1 MREVLSRPTPL
12 KREKRKKA
20 FARFIWAI
28 VILVVL
34 YVGVG
39 LLSHLPRV
47 SINEVETRGLKALD
61 SHEVSGSILSYLGG
75 NTALVYSRANIFI
88 FSKNN
93 VMEFVLGKYPRI
105 YRVNMI
111 ERNSQKLVLDIE
123 ERQAAYVWCG
133 HEAPA
138 YSDRFIKK
146 DCYFVDQ
153 KGFVFDNSPYFTD
166 GVYMAIYGGLDPAAP
181 IIGQTIDLTNS
192 IEDIK
197 AIARRL
203 DDSVTPIHSLI
214 LRGDGQ
220 HEFLLDIW
228 SNTGNFAKILWNED
242 VTLEETFQKI
252 NATIGEE
259 TFQAEFDKNAGTLEY
274 IDTRFRNRVFYKFKT
289 PELKDVAQ

>member
-12 KREKRKKA
+12 KREKRKRA
-20 FARFIWAI
+20 FTRFIWAI
-28 VILVVL
+28 FILAAL
-34 YVGVG
+34 YVGAG

-47 SINEVETRGLKALD
+47 SINQVETIGLKALD
-61 SHEVSGSILSYLGG
+61 SHEVSESILSYLGG
-75 NTALVYSRANIFI
+75 NTALVYSRGNIFI
-88 FSKNN
+88 YSKNN
-93 VMEFVLGKYPRI
+93 VMDFVLSKYPRI

-111 ERNSQKLVLDIE
+111 ERNGQKLILDIE

-133 HEAPA
+133 NEAPA
-138 YSDRFIKK
+138 YGDRFIKK

-166 GVYMAIYGGLDPAAP
+166 GVYMAIYGGLDSEVP
-181 IIGQTIDLTNS
+181 IIGQTINLTNS

-203 DDSVTPIHSLI
+203 DDTVTPIHSLI

-228 SNTGNFAKILWNED
+228 STTGNFAKILWNED
-242 VTLEETFQKI
+242 ITLEETFQKI
-252 NATIGEE
+252 NAAIGEE
-259 TFQAEFDKNAGTLEY
+259 TFQTEFEKKVGTLEY
-274 IDTRFRNRVFYKFKT
+274 IDTRFKNRVFYKFKT
-289 PELKDVAQ
+289 TEL